1 MRPVAKWQAL
11 DGGPSGRNSKK
22 TGRDRLLPVA
32 RLVARVEF
40 EGREM
45 AYVYVN
51 GSIVEESE
59 AVISVLDHGLVAGDG
74 IFEALAVYDGT
85 PFAVR
90 RHLERLARSAAGM
103 RFTQMPD
110 LGEVEDAIHR
120 VVKANQIGFGKVRV
134 TYTAGDG
141 PLGSDRLPS
150 SPRLV
155 IATAPLG
162 PIAPTAKVALSP
174 WPRNERG
181 ILAGLKTTSYAE
193 NVVGLNWAI
202 SQGADEIIFP
212 NLKGE
217 LCEGS
222 GSNIFVVV
230 DGELITPT
238 LASGCLAGVTRD
250 LIVEHLGGVER
261 DVPIEAL
268 KSGVVEEAFLSSSLR
283 EAQAITFVDDFALPV
298 APGPVSLEI
307 SRHFRELIKD
317 NLNP

>member
-1 MRPVAKWQAL
+1 
-11 DGGPSGRNSKK
+11 
-22 TGRDRLLPVA
+22 
-32 RLVARVEF
+32 
-40 EGREM
+40 M
-45 AYVYVN
+45 AYVYVD
-51 GSIVEESE
+51 GSLVKESE
-59 AVISVLDHGLVAGDG
+59 GVIPVLDHGVVAGDG
-74 IFEALAVYDGT
+74 VFEALAVYDGT

-90 RHLERLARSAAGM
+90 RHLERLARSVSGM
-103 RFTQMPD
+103 RMTTAPD
-110 LGEVEDAIHR
+110 LEVVEAAIHD

-150 SPRLV
+150 RPRLV
-155 IATAPLG
+155 VAAAPLA
-162 PIAPTAKVALSP
+162 PIAPTAKVAVSL

-181 ILAGLKTTSYAE
+181 ILAGVKTTSYAE

-202 SQGADEIIFP
+202 AQGADEIIFP
-212 NLKGE
+212 NTKGE

-261 DVPIEAL
+261 DLPVDVL
-268 KSGVVEEAFLSSSLR
+268 KSGLVKEAFLSSSLR
-283 EAQAITFVDDFALPV
+283 EAQAITFVDDFALTA

-307 SRHFRELIKD
+307 SRRFRELIKD

>member
-1 MRPVAKWQAL
+1 
-11 DGGPSGRNSKK
+11 
-22 TGRDRLLPVA
+22 
-32 RLVARVEF
+32 
-40 EGREM
+40 M
-45 AYVYVN
+45 AYVYVD
-51 GSIVEESE
+51 GSLVKESE
-59 AVISVLDHGLVAGDG
+59 GVIPVLDHGVVAGDG
-74 IFEALAVYDGT
+74 VFEALAVYDGT

-90 RHLERLARSAAGM
+90 RHLERLARSVSGM
-103 RFTQMPD
+103 RMTTAPD
-110 LGEVEDAIHR
+110 LEVVEAAIHD

-150 SPRLV
+150 RPRLV
-155 IATAPLG
+155 VAAAPLA
-162 PIAPTAKVALSP
+162 PIAPTAKVAVSL

-181 ILAGLKTTSYAE
+181 ILAGVKTTSYAE

-202 SQGADEIIFP
+202 AQGADEIIFP
-212 NLKGE
+212 NTKGE

-261 DVPIEAL
+261 DLPVDVL
-268 KSGVVEEAFLSSSLR
+268 KSGLVQEAFLSSSLR
-283 EAQAITFVDDFALPV
+283 EAQAITFVDDFALTA

-307 SRHFRELIKD
+307 SRRFRELIKD

>member
-1 MRPVAKWQAL
+1 
-11 DGGPSGRNSKK
+11 
-22 TGRDRLLPVA
+22 
-32 RLVARVEF
+32 
-40 EGREM
+40 M
-45 AYVYVN
+45 AYVYVD
-51 GSIVEESE
+51 GSLVKESE
-59 AVISVLDHGLVAGDG
+59 GVIPVLDHGVVAGDG
-74 IFEALAVYDGT
+74 VFEALAVYDGT
-85 PFAVR
+85 PFALR
-90 RHLERLARSAAGM
+90 RHLERLARSVSGM
-103 RFTQMPD
+103 RMTTAPD
-110 LGEVEDAIHR
+110 LEVVEAAIHD

-150 SPRLV
+150 RPRLV
-155 IATAPLG
+155 VAAAPLA
-162 PIAPTAKVALSP
+162 PIAPTARVAVSL

-181 ILAGLKTTSYAE
+181 ILAGVKTTSYAE

-202 SQGADEIIFP
+202 AQGADEIIFP
-212 NLKGE
+212 NTKGE

-261 DVPIEAL
+261 DLPVDVL
-268 KSGVVEEAFLSSSLR
+268 KSGLVKEAFLSSSLR
-283 EAQAITFVDDFALPV
+283 EAQAITFVDDFALTA

-307 SRHFRELIKD
+307 SRRFRELIKD

>member
-1 MRPVAKWQAL
+1 
-11 DGGPSGRNSKK
+11 
-22 TGRDRLLPVA
+22 
-32 RLVARVEF
+32 
-40 EGREM
+40 M
-45 AYVYVN
+45 AYVYVD
-51 GSIVEESE
+51 GSLVKESE
-59 AVISVLDHGLVAGDG
+59 GVIPVLDHGVVAGDG
-74 IFEALAVYDGT
+74 VFEALAVYDGT

-90 RHLERLARSAAGM
+90 RHLERLARSVSGM
-103 RFTQMPD
+103 RMTTAPD
-110 LGEVEDAIHR
+110 LGVVEAAIHD

-150 SPRLV
+150 RPRLV
-155 IATAPLG
+155 VAAAPLA
-162 PIAPTAKVALSP
+162 PIAPTAKVAVSL

-181 ILAGLKTTSYAE
+181 ILAGVKTTSYAE

-202 SQGADEIIFP
+202 AQGADEIIFP
-212 NLKGE
+212 NTKGE

-261 DVPIEAL
+261 DLPVDVL
-268 KSGVVEEAFLSSSLR
+268 KSGLVKEAFLSSSLR
-283 EAQAITFVDDFALPV
+283 EAQAITFVDDFALTA

-307 SRHFRELIKD
+307 SRRFRELIKD

>member
-1 MRPVAKWQAL
+1 
-11 DGGPSGRNSKK
+11 
-22 TGRDRLLPVA
+22 
-32 RLVARVEF
+32 
-40 EGREM
+40 M
-45 AYVYVN
+45 AYVYVD
-51 GSIVEESE
+51 GSLVKESE
-59 AVISVLDHGLVAGDG
+59 GVIPVLDHGVVAGDG
-74 IFEALAVYDGT
+74 VFEALAVYDGT
-85 PFAVR
+85 PFALR
-90 RHLERLARSAAGM
+90 RHLERLARSVSGM
-103 RFTQMPD
+103 RMTTAPD
-110 LGEVEDAIHR
+110 LEVVEAAIHD

-150 SPRLV
+150 RPRLV
-155 IATAPLG
+155 VAAAPLA
-162 PIAPTAKVALSP
+162 PIAPTAKVAVSL

-181 ILAGLKTTSYAE
+181 ILAGVKTTSYAE

-202 SQGADEIIFP
+202 AQGADEIIFP
-212 NLKGE
+212 NTKGE

-261 DVPIEAL
+261 DLPVDVL
-268 KSGVVEEAFLSSSLR
+268 KSGLVKEAFLSSSLR
-283 EAQAITFVDDFALPV
+283 EAQAITFVDDFALTA

-307 SRHFRELIKD
+307 SRRFRELIKD

>member
-1 MRPVAKWQAL
+1 M
-11 DGGPSGRNSKK
+11 
-22 TGRDRLLPVA
+22 
-32 RLVARVEF
+32 EF
-40 EGREM
+40 EERLM
-45 AYVYVN
+45 AYVYVD
-51 GSIVEESE
+51 GSLVKESE
-59 AVISVLDHGLVAGDG
+59 GVIPVLDHGVVAGDG
-74 IFEALAVYDGT
+74 VFEALAVYDGT
-85 PFAVR
+85 PFALR
-90 RHLERLARSAAGM
+90 RHLERLARSVSGM
-103 RFTQMPD
+103 RMTTAPD
-110 LGEVEDAIHR
+110 LEVVEAAIHD

-150 SPRLV
+150 RPRLV
-155 IATAPLG
+155 VAAAPLA
-162 PIAPTAKVALSP
+162 PIAPTAKVAVSL

-181 ILAGLKTTSYAE
+181 ILAGVKTTSYAE

-202 SQGADEIIFP
+202 AQGADEIIFP
-212 NLKGE
+212 NTKGE

-261 DVPIEAL
+261 DLPVDVL
-268 KSGVVEEAFLSSSLR
+268 KSGLVKEAFLSSSLR
-283 EAQAITFVDDFALPV
+283 EAQAITFVDDFALTA

-307 SRHFRELIKD
+307 SRRFRELIKD

>member
-1 MRPVAKWQAL
+1 MA
-11 DGGPSGRNSKK
+11 SGRRHSKK
-22 TGRDRLLPVA
+22 AGRDRLLPVA
-32 RLVARVEF
+32 RSVARIES
-40 EGREM
+40 EGRVM

-51 GSIVEESE
+51 GSLVEESQG
-59 AVISVLDHGLVAGDG
+59 VISVFDHGLVTGDG
-74 IFEALAVYDGT
+74 VFEALAVYDGT

-103 RFTQMPD
+103 RFTHVPD
-110 LGEVEDAIHR
+110 LAAIEEAIYQ
-120 VVKANQIGFGKVRV
+120 VVKANQIGFGKVRI

-150 SPRLV
+150 TPRLV
-155 IATAPLG
+155 VAAAPLG
-162 PIAPTAKVALSP
+162 PIAPTAKVAISL

-202 SQGADEIIFP
+202 SRGADEIIFP

-222 GSNIFVVV
+222 GSNIFLVI
-230 DGELITPT
+230 DDELITPT

-261 DVPIEAL
+261 DLPIEVL
-268 KSGVVEEAFLSSSLR
+268 KSGVVQEAFLSSSLR
-283 EAQAITFVDDFALPV
+283 EAQAITFVDDFAMPV

-307 SRHFRELIKD
+307 SRRFRELIKD

>member
-1 MRPVAKWQAL
+1 
-11 DGGPSGRNSKK
+11 
-22 TGRDRLLPVA
+22 
-32 RLVARVEF
+32 
-40 EGREM
+40 M
-45 AYVYVN
+45 AYVYVD
-51 GSIVEESE
+51 GSLVKESE
-59 AVISVLDHGLVAGDG
+59 GVIPVLDHGVVAGDG
-74 IFEALAVYDGT
+74 VFEALAVYDGT

-90 RHLERLARSAAGM
+90 RHLERLARSVSGM
-103 RFTQMPD
+103 RMTTAPD
-110 LGEVEDAIHR
+110 LEVVEAAIHD

-150 SPRLV
+150 RPRLV
-155 IATAPLG
+155 VAAAPLA
-162 PIAPTAKVALSP
+162 PIAPTARVAVSL

-181 ILAGLKTTSYAE
+181 ILAGVKTTSYAE

-202 SQGADEIIFP
+202 AQGADEIIFP
-212 NLKGE
+212 NTKGE

-261 DVPIEAL
+261 DLPVDVL
-268 KSGVVEEAFLSSSLR
+268 KSGLVKEAFLSSSLR
-283 EAQAITFVDDFALPV
+283 EAQAITFVDDFALTA

-307 SRHFRELIKD
+307 SRRFRELIKD

>member
-1 MRPVAKWQAL
+1 M
-11 DGGPSGRNSKK
+11 
-22 TGRDRLLPVA
+22 PVA
-32 RLVARVEF
+32 RLVARVES

-103 RFTQMPD
+103 RFTQVPD

-150 SPRLV
+150 RPRLV
-155 IATAPLG
+155 VATAPLG

-261 DVPIEAL
+261 DLPIEAL

-307 SRHFRELIKD
+307 SRRFRELIKD